1 MRVTMPGAGLQTFW
15 QRAERP
21 CARRRAFRTAA
32 SVICFY
38 GLVLAPGLSASAP
51 SPVSSPGKGARRI
64 PAQAA
69 NTPET
74 PPAGSSPELAV
85 VYDDVYRPPAKDLLL
100 GVDSERKA
108 EADAHFIQGILSEDG
123 TDPDKA
129 TEEYQRSLALDPS
142 NVELSI
148 KMAWDLL
155 RRGDTP
161 GAINLLKD
169 TTKAAPK
176 QARPYLALA
185 NIYYNNLNKVDLA
198 LKNAQQALELDPAN
212 ISCYEYLRDLYKA
225 SGQAAK
231 IPALLDRAAKADTKE
246 AMFWL
251 RLGALYADV
260 YLSDDPSANTDDL
273 KKTTA
278 IFQKALAFG
287 NNEVEIIGKIADF
300 FVATQQLAEA
310 IPLYKRIIDID
321 PTQNTARENL
331 ARCYLGIKQPDKA
344 AETLEDLI
352 KLNPVQPHAY
362 ETLAKIYEAAGEM
375 EKAAQDYE
383 QSLLISP
390 NEPATYESLAKRLL
404 VLKKPERA
412 VNVLNEAR
420 KRFPDVA
427 GFSFL
432 LAISLEE
439 AKQHQQAL
447 AMYEQTEVEAKQT
460 GNDSLLDSQFY
471 FNYGVSAEQ
480 SGLFD
485 RAATL
490 LKKSLQMEDDPRQI
504 ANASNYLGFMWVDH
518 DQNIEEGGDLIKKAI
533 EIEPDNG
540 AYLDSLGWYYYKTN
554 HFDEAL
560 GQLRQAV
567 EKLKPEDAVVYEHL
581 GDTYFKLNDTAQA
594 IDSWQKAMELDPQ
607 NPDATAITKKLSDAK
622 GNPSPAPSPA
632 PPPKS

>member
-1 MRVTMPGAGLQTFW
+1 M
-15 QRAERP
+15 
-21 CARRRAFRTAA
+21 ARFRGRRKLIRFAA
-32 SVICFY
+32 SVVCIG
-38 GLVLAPGLSASAP
+38 GLVFQLSAFATSPAP
-51 SPVSSPGKGARRI
+51 SPSPGKNARRN
-64 PAQAA
+64 PAQVE
-69 NTPET
+69 NTPEA
-74 PPAGSSPELAV
+74 PPTNSKPELAV
-85 VYDDVYRPPAKDLLL
+85 VYDDVYRLPAKDLLL
-100 GVDSERKA
+100 AQESERKA
-108 EADAHFIQGILSEDG
+108 EANARFAHGIILEETS
-123 TDPDKA
+123 DPDKA
-129 TEEYQRSLALDPS
+129 TDEYQKSLTLDPS

-148 KMAWDLL
+148 KIAWDYL

-169 TTKAAPK
+169 TVKAAPK
-176 QARPYLALA
+176 QARPCLALA
-185 NIYYNNLNKVDLA
+185 NIYFNNLNKVDLA
-198 LKNAQQALELDPAN
+198 LKYSQQALDLDPAN

-225 SGQAAK
+225 TGQSPK

-246 AMFWL
+246 PMFWL
-251 RLGALYADV
+251 RLGALYAEV
-260 YLSDDPSANTDDL
+260 YLADDPSGNSEDL

-278 IFQKALAFG
+278 IFQKALSYG
-287 NNEVEIIGKIADF
+287 NNEVEIIGKIGDF
-300 FVATQQLAEA
+300 LVATQQLAEA

-321 PTQNTARENL
+321 PAQNTARENL
-331 ARCYLGIKQPDKA
+331 ARCYLGLNQPDKA
-344 AETLEDLI
+344 AEALEDLI
-352 KLNPVQPHAY
+352 KINPVQPHAY

-390 NEPATYESLAKRLL
+390 NEPGTYESLAKRLL

-412 VNVLNEAR
+412 VTILNEAR
-420 KRFPDVA
+420 KRFPDIA

-432 LAISLEE
+432 LAVSLEE

-447 AMYEQTEVEAKQT
+447 AMYEQAEVEARRT
-460 GNDSLLDSQFY
+460 NNDSLLDSQFY
-471 FNYGVSAEQ
+471 YNYGVSAEQ

-485 RAATL
+485 RASTL

-554 HFDEAL
+554 RFDDAL
-560 GQLRQAV
+560 GQLQLAV

-581 GDTYFKLNDTAQA
+581 GDIYLKLNDTAKA
-594 IDSWQKAMELDPQ
+594 IGSWQKAMELDPK
-607 NPDATAITKKLSDAK
+607 NPDAAAITKKIADAK
-622 GNPSPAPSPA
+622 GAPPAAPSPVP

>member
-1 MRVTMPGAGLQTFW
+1 MRVTTGG
-15 QRAERP
+15 QRKAIV
-21 CARRRAFRTAA
+21 FAA
-32 SVICFY
+32 SFWCAV
-38 GLVLAPGLSASAP
+38 GLALASAP
-51 SPVSSPGKGARRI
+51 APSPTPGKNSRRN

-69 NTPET
+69 NTPEV
-74 PPAGSSPELAV
+74 PAATGKPELAV

-100 GVDSERKA
+100 GTDSERKA
-108 EADAHFIQGILSEDG
+108 DADAKFIHGILLEDAAE
-123 TDPDKA
+123 PDKA
-129 TEEYQRSLALDPS
+129 TDEYQKSLALDPA

-148 KMAWDLL
+148 KLAWDDL

-169 TTKAAPK
+169 TIKAAPK
-176 QARPYLALA
+176 QARPCLALA

-198 LKNAQQALELDPAN
+198 LKYTQQALEIDPAN

-225 SGQAAK
+225 SGQAQK

-251 RLGALYADV
+251 RLGALYAEV
-260 YLSDDPSANTDDL
+260 YLADDPGSNADDL

-278 IFQKALAFG
+278 IFQKALAYG
-287 NNEVEIIGKIADF
+287 NNEPEIIGKIADF

-310 IPLYKRIIDID
+310 VPLYKRIIDVD
-321 PTQNTARENL
+321 PNQNAARENL
-331 ARCYLGIKQPDKA
+331 ARCYLGLNQPDKA

-362 ETLAKIYEAAGEM
+362 ETLAKIYESTGQM

-390 NEPATYESLAKRLL
+390 NDPGTYENLAKRLIL
-404 VLKKPERA
+404 LKKPERA
-412 VNVLNEAR
+412 VNVLTEAR
-420 KRFPDVA
+420 KHFPDVA
-427 GFSFL
+427 GFTFL
-432 LAISLEE
+432 LAVSLEE

-447 AMYEQTEVEAKQT
+447 AMYEQAEVEARRT
-460 GNDSLLDSQFY
+460 NNDAMLDAQFY
-471 FNYGVSAEQ
+471 YNFGISAEQ
-480 SGLFD
+480 AGLYD

-490 LKKSLQMEDDPRQI
+490 LKKSLVMEDDPRQI

-518 DQNIEEGGDLIKKAI
+518 DQNVEEGGDLIKKAI

-554 HFDEAL
+554 HYDEAL
-560 GQLRQAV
+560 AQLQQAV
-567 EKLKPEDAVVYEHL
+567 EKLKPEDPVVYEHL
-581 GDTYFKLNDTAQA
+581 GDTYLKLKDSAKA
-594 IDSWQKAMELDPQ
+594 LESWQKAMELDPQ
-607 NPDATAITKKLSDAK
+607 NPDAAAITKKIADTK
-622 GNPSPAPSPA
+622 GTTTAASPQATQPR
-632 PPPKS
+632 